1 MHIDIL
7 HVNPEGIMIASQEK
21 SSARVVVLA
30 EGEYEVP
37 LNEGSPVK
45 LSELLDGLGISNRHG
60 QLFMNGSP
68 VTGDPV
74 VEPGSET
81 LLMPHIR
88 GG

>member
-1 MHIDIL
+1 MQSK
-7 HVNPEGIMIASQEK
+7 P
-21 SSARVVVLA
+21 SARVVILA

-37 LNEGSPVK
+37 LPETSSIR
-45 LSELLDGLGISNRHG
+45 LSEMLEGLGISNRNG

-68 VTGDPV
+68 VVGDPIV
-74 VEPGSET
+74 RPGTET

>member
-1 MHIDIL
+1 MTHQD
-7 HVNPEGIMIASQEK
+7 Q

-30 EGEYEVP
+30 EGEYDVP
-37 LNEGSPVK
+37 LSQDGPVK

-60 QLFMNGSP
+60 QLFLNGSP
-68 VTGDPV
+68 VAGDPI

>member
-1 MHIDIL
+1 MQTSAK
-7 HVNPEGIMIASQEK
+7 P
-21 SSARVVVLA
+21 SARVVILA

-37 LNEGSPVK
+37 LPETSSIR
-45 LSELLDGLGISNRHG
+45 LSEMLEGLGISNRNG

-68 VTGDPV
+68 VVGDPIV
-74 VEPGSET
+74 QPGTET

>member
-1 MHIDIL
+1 MHTDAF
-7 HVNPEGIMIASQEK
+7 HVNPEASMMKSQV

-30 EGEYEVP
+30 EGEYDVP
-37 LNEGSPVK
+37 LSQEGSMK
-45 LSELLDGLGISNRHG
+45 LSELLDELGISNRHG

-68 VTGDPV
+68 VTGDPI